1 MNDHYHFLRRCD
13 ELGRLAAISGNS
25 PAGALIVSDGVI
37 ISEGIEA
44 ATSKNDIT
52 CHAEIEALRAAVSRL
67 RTRDLSQC
75 ILYTN
80 YEPCVMCSYAIRYY
94 GISKVIYQRRVPFLG
109 GISSTFP
116 LLTST
121 EFPQHW
127 APAPQVIRV
136 PGDGDTV
143 NTPD

>member
-37 ISEGIEA
+37 ISEGAEA

-52 CHAEIEALRAAVSRL
+52 CHAEIEALRAAVALLGS
-67 RTRDLSQC
+67 RDLSQC
-75 ILYTN
+75 VLYTN

-94 GISKVIYQRRVPFLG
+94 RISKVIYQRKVPFLG
-109 GISSTFP
+109 GISSIFP
-116 LLTST
+116 LMTSVA
-121 EFPQHW
+121 FPQHW
-127 APAPQVIRV
+127 APPPEVIQVPEMEIE
-136 PGDGDTV
+136 
-143 NTPD
+143 